1 MKKFTL
7 LLIVILSGCSL
18 FAQETKFG
26 FTAGYLNAEVEVS
39 LDGEGS
45 VSASESGFYVGALA
59 DIDLNGALHLQ
70 PEVLYGNINEGSVLY
85 IPVLLKYYI
94 AESGFHFMAGPQ
106 ATIDLEEGQ
115 EGYNSLGI
123 DAAFGLGYDI
133 NENFFLN
140 ARYALELTNRIG
152 DIEGAEG
159 LKGKINSLQLGVGYK
174 F

>member
-1 MKKFTL
+1 
-7 LLIVILSGCSL
+7 
-18 FAQETKFG
+18 
-26 FTAGYLNAEVEVS
+26 
-39 LDGEGS
+39 
-45 VSASESGFYVGALA
+45 
-59 DIDLNGALHLQ
+59 
-70 PEVLYGNINEGSVLY
+70 
-85 IPVLLKYYI
+85 
-94 AESGFHFMAGPQ
+94 MAGPQ